1 MFRLIPDDS
10 NYMVDKDELEK
21 VFKMFL
27 LAREIKST
35 FELEGFDWPRI
46 SPNQNH
52 FENPPEGA

>member
-1 MFRLIPDDS
+1 
-10 NYMVDKDELEK
+10 MVDKDELEK